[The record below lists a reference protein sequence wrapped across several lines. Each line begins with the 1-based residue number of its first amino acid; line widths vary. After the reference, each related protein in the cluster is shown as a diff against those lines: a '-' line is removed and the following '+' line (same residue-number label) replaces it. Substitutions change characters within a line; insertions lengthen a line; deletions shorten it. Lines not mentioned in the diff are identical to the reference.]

1 MNATRLAA
9 AVLLA
14 VLLAS
19 PALAQDQAAV
29 TGTVIYLERI
39 LLPPTARVIVQL
51 QDVSRADAAAT
62 VLAEQVID
70 TAGAGPPYAFSLS
83 YDPAQI
89 QDNLTYAVRAE
100 IRDGDQLLFSTA
112 ESYQV
117 ITRGNPTSDVEIRV
131 VGVGGGNGGATT
143 APAPV
148 TPAPTT
154 LPATGRAG
162 DNALAVL
169 LLAVAALA
177 GGLGARRLAR

>member
-1 MNATRLAA
+1 MNVSRLAA

-14 VLLAS
+14 VLLA
-19 PALAQDQAAV
+19 PAALAQGQAEV

-70 TAGAGPPYAFSLS
+70 VGAGPPYAFALS

-100 IRDGDQLLFSTA
+100 IRDGDQLLFTTA
-112 ESYQV
+112 ESFQV
-117 ITRGNPTSDVEIRV
+117 ITRGNPTSDVEIRLV
-131 VGVGGGNGGATT
+131 RVGGGDGGGAPAT
-143 APAPV
+143 APPPSA
-148 TPAPTT
+148 
-154 LPATGRAG
+154 LPATGGPATG
-162 DNALAVL
+162 ALALL
-169 LLAVAALA
+169 LLAAAALA
-177 GGLGARRLAR
+177 AGLGARRAAR